1 MTNTQTIFRNLYK
14 TEKMNILKYK
24 CRLEV
29 LTILAVLPTTEPKQA
44 PQGDTTDGPLRTP
57 LHQ

>member
-1 MTNTQTIFRNLYK
+1 
-14 TEKMNILKYK
+14 MNILKYK

-29 LTILAVLPTTEPKQA
+29 LTILAVLPTAEPKQA